1 MPKAKSKRSGSSCLR
16 LSGVTNGIAYR
27 FGVANPFNGRRN
39 LAPLN
44 ACHLP
49 ALRALLRFVDPVQ
62 PERRFAISEAEFKR
76 CLPDENAWSLLVDF
90 LTCWVRTRTGST
102 TIVSHFATVS
112 FCKRAER
119 MTAFVILSEYILP
132 VLKQEI
138 NLAPQ

>member
-1 MPKAKSKRSGSSCLR
+1 MPEVKSKRSSGLR

-27 FGVANPFNGRRN
+27 FGVPNPLNRRN
-39 LAPLN
+39 PAPLD
-44 ACHLP
+44 ARHLP

-62 PERRFAISEAEFKR
+62 PGRHFAISEAEFKR

-90 LTCWVRTRTGST
+90 LTCWVRTSTGRT

-112 FCKRAER
+112 FCKRAGR
-119 MTAFVILSEYILP
+119 MTAFVTLSGHVLP